1 MIKEKNDL
9 KQQLNNEKNK
19 NKQLSEEI
27 ELLKNKNMEKENIVN
42 NLKMKLENLT
52 NKNKELEEKINKQIE
67 NINLIKSESLKA
79 LLNKDNEIEELKIK
93 LSRYPLE
100 LNEGEKLISINFKSL
115 DSKLCYSII
124 CKETELFYNIE
135 KKLYEHNKEYYE
147 SENYFTVNGM
157 TINKLDSLKKNGI
170 KDNDIIILNKLD
182 I

>member
-1 MIKEKNDL
+1 MIKENTDL

-27 ELLKNKNMEKENIVN
+27 ELLKNNNMEKENIVN

-52 NKNKELEEKINKQIE
+52 NKNKELQEKINKQIE
-67 NINLIKSESLKA
+67 NINLIKNDSEFLNT
-79 LLNKDNEIEELKIK
+79 LLNKEIEKLKKK

-124 CKETELFYNIE
+124 CKETQLFCNIE
-135 KKLYEHNKEYYE
+135 KKLYEHNKEYSE
-147 SENYFTVNGM
+147 SENYFIVGGM
-157 TINKLDSLKKNGI
+157 KINKNDSLKKNGI

-182 I
+182 N